1 MRRFF
6 SSAFEWMNV
15 QLIFLIQR
23 ELSICHGNFND
34 WKETHKKEIFS
45 ALPYLQV
52 KKSGEPKRT
61 PRKRIAKNKAILHLS
76 IFNWSSEQVV
86 RTPKSSNGN
95 TKYDAWRI
103 ARGFQHKRQTRH
115 LAVSQS

>member
-34 WKETHKKEIFS
+34 WKETHKK
-45 ALPYLQV
+45 
-52 KKSGEPKRT
+52 KKSFQRCPTYRLKNLGNPKEPQER
-61 PRKRIAKNKAILHLS
+61 
-76 IFNWSSEQVV
+76 E
-86 RTPKSSNGN
+86 
-95 TKYDAWRI
+95 
-103 ARGFQHKRQTRH
+103 
-115 LAVSQS
+115 SQKIKLFYI